1 MMTKTYTAVIQ
12 AGGKG
17 TRMRELTQDRI
28 PKPMLELGG
37 KPMILWQVENL
48 RKYGI
53 KEFIFI
59 IGHLGEKVKEY
70 FGDGASFG
78 VHIRYIEEK
87 VPLGSGGALCWLK
100 EMVGDHEVLL
110 VFGDVMFDI
119 DVPRLLSFH
128 EEKEAEVTLLV
139 HPNAHP
145 KDSDL
150 VVMDENSKVLR
161 FDFAKNM
168 RDYYYDNCVNAGI
181 YVLGSS
187 LVKSLGEPKPLD
199 LEKELFKDSLERG
212 KIYGYSTT
220 EYVKDAGTPK
230 RFRAVESELLQG
242 VWQRRNL
249 ENPQKCVFL
258 DRDGTLNKYRGLVSR
273 PDALELED
281 GAAEAIALLNASGY
295 LAILVTNQ
303 PVVARGLCSMEDVR
317 EIHRKL
323 VTLLGGQ
330 GAYLDDII
338 FCPHHPDKGYP
349 EENPA
354 YKIPCHC
361 RKPATGMIEEMVKKH
376 HIDVTASWFIGDTT
390 VDVQTGRNAGI
401 RTILVKTG
409 EAGRDGKYDV
419 QPDWEA
425 ESMLEAA
432 KKIVAEGK

>member
-1 MMTKTYTAVIQ
+1 MMTRTYTAVIQ

-37 KPMILWQVENL
+37 RPMILWQVENL
-48 RKYGI
+48 KRYGI

-70 FGDGASFG
+70 FGNGEAFG
-78 VHIRYIEEK
+78 VHIRYIEERE
-87 VPLGSGGALCWLK
+87 PLGSGGALCFLK
-100 EMVGDHEVLL
+100 DMVDDNEVLL

-119 DVPRLLSFH
+119 YVPRLLSFH

-150 VVMDENSKVLR
+150 VVMDETDKVIR

-181 YVLGSS
+181 YVLGNS
-187 LVKSLGEPKPLD
+187 LIKSLGDPKPLD
-199 LEKELFKDSLERG
+199 LEKELFKASLEAG
-212 KIYGYSTT
+212 KIYGYGTT

-230 RFRAVESELLQG
+230 RFWAVESELLQG

-249 ENPQKCVFL
+249 ESPQKCVFL
-258 DRDGTLNKYRGLVSR
+258 DRDGTLNKYRGLISK
-273 PDALELED
+273 PEELELED
-281 GAAEAIALLNASGY
+281 RAAEAIALLNASGY

-303 PVVARGLCSMEDVR
+303 PVVARGLCSIEKVR

-323 VTLLGGQ
+323 VTLLGEA
-330 GAYLDDII
+330 GAYLDDIV

-361 RKPATGMIEEMVKKH
+361 RKPATGMIEAMVKKH
-376 HIDVTASWFIGDTT
+376 HIDVSRSWFVGDTT
-390 VDVQTGRNAGI
+390 VDVLTGKNAGLK
-401 RTILVKTG
+401 TVLVKTG
-409 EAGRDGKYDV
+409 KAGKDGKYDV
-419 QPDWEA
+419 RANIESSDLPCAVEKILKEA
-425 ESMLEAA
+425 
-432 KKIVAEGK
+432 

>member
-48 RKYGI
+48 KKYDI

-59 IGHLGEKVKEY
+59 IGHLGEKVREY
-70 FGDGASFG
+70 FGNGESFG

-87 VPLGSGGALCWLK
+87 EPLGSGGALCYLK
-100 EMVGDHEVLL
+100 DFVGDNEVLL

-187 LVKSLGEPKPLD
+187 LIKSLGEAKPLD
-199 LEKELFKDSLERG
+199 LEKELFKNSLEDGR
-212 KIYGYSTT
+212 IYGYSTT

-230 RFRAVESELLQG
+230 RFRAVEGELLQG
-242 VWQRRNL
+242 VWKRRNL
-249 ENPQKCVFL
+249 ESLQKCVFL
-258 DRDGTLNKYRGLVSR
+258 DRDGTLNKYRGLVSK
-273 PDALELED
+273 PEELELEE

-303 PVVARGLCSMEDVR
+303 PVVARGLCSLEEVR

-323 VTLLGGQ
+323 SVLLGEK
-330 GAYLDDII
+330 GAYLDDMI

-361 RKPATGMIEEMVKKH
+361 RKPDIGMVEEMAKKH
-376 HIDVTASWFIGDTT
+376 HVDIKNSWFIGDTT
-390 VDVQTGRNAGI
+390 VDVQTGKNAGL

-419 QPDWEA
+419 QADFEA
-425 ESMLEAA
+425 ENILAA
-432 KKIVAEGK
+432 VKKIV